1 VIDVRHEA
9 PDSPASQ
16 ALFAEYMELVAE
28 RAGQDLEGAEHIFA
42 TTNVFSGPGAAWLVM
57 YDDEQPVACGGL
69 RPLSPAVG
77 EIKRMF
83 VTAQSRR
90 RGYGS
95 RMLAALEGVGRAAG
109 QARIRLLSTELLP
122 EALELYRKN
131 GYTIVSSHMEDDH
144 RDYWLEKPL

>member
-1 VIDVRHEA
+1 MIRVRHESPDA
-9 PDSPASQ
+9 PAAR

-42 TTNVFSGPGAAWLVM
+42 TTDVFGGPGAAWLVI
-57 YDDEQPVACGGL
+57 YDGDRPVACGGL
-69 RPLSPAVG
+69 RPLSPDVG

-83 VTAQSRR
+83 VTARARR
-90 RGYGS
+90 RGFGS
-95 RMLAALEGVGRAAG
+95 RLLAELEGIARGAG

-131 GYTIVSSHMEDDH
+131 GYAIVSTHIEDDH

>member
-1 VIDVRHEA
+1 VIDVRREA
-9 PDSPASQ
+9 PSAPAAR

-28 RAGQDLEGAEHIFA
+28 RAGQDLAGAEHIFA
-42 TTNVFSGPGAAWLVM
+42 TTDVFSGPGAAWLVI
-57 YDDEQPVACGGL
+57 YDDDQPVACGGL
-69 RPLSPAVG
+69 RPLSPDVG

-83 VTAQSRR
+83 VTARARR

-95 RMLAALEGVGRAAG
+95 RLLAELEGIARDAG

-131 GYTIVSSHMEDDH
+131 GYTIVSTHIEDDH

>member
-1 VIDVRHEA
+1 VIDVRQEA
-9 PDSPASQ
+9 PDAPAAR
-16 ALFAEYMELVAE
+16 ALFAEYMDLVAE

-42 TTNVFSGPGAAWLVM
+42 TTDVFAGPGAAWLVI
-57 YDDEQPVACGGL
+57 YDDDRPVACGGL
-69 RPLSPAVG
+69 RPLSPDVG

-83 VTAQSRR
+83 VTARARR

-95 RMLAALEGVGRAAG
+95 RLLAELEGIARDAG

-131 GYTIVSSHMEDDH
+131 GYTIVSTHTEDDH

>member
-1 VIDVRHEA
+1 VIDIRHEA
-9 PDSPASQ
+9 PDAPAAR

-28 RAGQDLEGAEHIFA
+28 RAGQDLETAEHIFA
-42 TTNVFSGPGAAWLVM
+42 TTDVFNGPGAAWLVI
-57 YDDEQPVACGGL
+57 YDDDQPVACGGL

-83 VTAQSRR
+83 VTARSRR

-95 RMLAALEGVGRAAG
+95 RLLAELEGIARDAG

-131 GYTIVSSHMEDDH
+131 GYTIVSSHIEDDH

>member
-1 VIDVRHEA
+1 VIDIRHEA
-9 PDSPASQ
+9 PDSPAAR

-28 RAGQDLEGAEHIFA
+28 RAGQSLEGAEHIFA
-42 TTNVFSGPGAAWLVM
+42 TSDAFNGPGAAWIVI
-57 YDDEQPVACGGL
+57 YDDGEPVACGGL
-69 RPLSPAVG
+69 RPLSPGVG

-83 VTAQSRR
+83 VTARSRR

-95 RMLAALEGVGRAAG
+95 RLLAELEGIARDAG

-122 EALELYRKN
+122 EALALYRKN
-131 GYTIVSSHMEDDH
+131 GYTIVSSHMQDDH